1 MKKQNFL
8 CVDLKTLTQETG
20 LQPGEGRKGML
31 TMTEESEKFMFVEG
45 IGRKRQ
51 PTNRVIAG
59 KRLNI
64 NLTPDGRLMVYMRK
78 VELTR
83 YFNPH
88 TFANEIFTE
97 LANAKADLGLV

>member
-1 MKKQNFL
+1 MAMG
-8 CVDLKTLTQETG
+8 CPLTCET
-20 LQPGEGRKGML
+20 
-31 TMTEESEKFMFVEG
+31 
-45 IGRKRQ
+45 
-51 PTNRVIAG
+51 AWG

-88 TFANEIFTE
+88 AFANEIFTE

>member
-51 PTNRVIAG
+51 PTTRVIAG

-88 TFANEIFTE
+88 AFANEIFTE

>member
-45 IGRKRQ
+45 IGRTRQ

-83 YFNPH
+83 SFKPH
-88 TFANEIFTE
+88 AFANEIFTE

>member
-51 PTNRVIAG
+51 PTNRVIGG

-83 YFNPH
+83 YFKTH
-88 TFANEIFTE
+88 ALGNEVLIE
-97 LANAKADLGLV
+97 LGNAKADWGVV

>member
-1 MKKQNFL
+1 MAMA
-8 CVDLKTLTQETG
+8 CPLTCG
-20 LQPGEGRKGML
+20 AVVPWLVKRRGE
-31 TMTEESEKFMFVEG
+31 
-45 IGRKRQ
+45 
-51 PTNRVIAG
+51 

-83 YFNPH
+83 SFNPH
-88 TFANEIFTE
+88 AFANEIFTE